1 MFKFTEDIKRF
12 LILIIVNIL
21 CESFDNESKE
31 NGKDMENKMEG
42 KFPPVFNNCLPL
54 VRVTTP
60 KGRVILRRP
69 GQPLVLAPS
78 DWETSPLGQGHSP
91 LWEGYTLQA
100 WQATNYSPL

>member
-1 MFKFTEDIKRF
+1 MFFKRLIVDKSKMDEVLLIKNR
-12 LILIIVNIL
+12 
-21 CESFDNESKE
+21 
-31 NGKDMENKMEG
+31 
-42 KFPPVFNNCLPL
+42 LPL

-78 DWETSPLGQGHSP
+78 DWETSPLGQGYSP
-91 LWEGYTLQA
+91 LWEGYTPQA